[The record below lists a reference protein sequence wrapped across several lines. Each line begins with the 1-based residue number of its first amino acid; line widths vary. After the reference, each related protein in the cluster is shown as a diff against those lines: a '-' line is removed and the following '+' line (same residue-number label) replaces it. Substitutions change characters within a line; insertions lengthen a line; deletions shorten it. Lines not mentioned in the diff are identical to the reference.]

1 MLDPQEV
8 AKHKTGDD
16 LWLIVKGQ
24 AYDLT
29 DFAPEHPGGMRIL
42 LKYAGIDA
50 TYVSLHTERPSDAAA
65 PRLPPSLRS
74 GFGYPALADE
84 TSARIV
90 LQ

>member
-1 MLDPQEV
+1 MLDPLEV

-42 LKYAGIDA
+42 LKYGGIDA
-50 TYVSLHTERPSDAAA
+50 TYVSMATARAAGRGWRQFA
-65 PRLPPSLRS
+65 RLSHRLRS
-74 GFGYPALADE
+74 GF
-84 TSARIV
+84 
-90 LQ
+90 